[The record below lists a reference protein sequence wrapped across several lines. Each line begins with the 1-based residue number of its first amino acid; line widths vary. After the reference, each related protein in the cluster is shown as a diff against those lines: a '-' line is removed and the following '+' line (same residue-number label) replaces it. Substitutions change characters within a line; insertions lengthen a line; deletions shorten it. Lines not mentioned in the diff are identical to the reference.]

1 MKFVVGKVDE
11 IPPGGRKIVRI
22 AGRSIGVFNVGGEFY
37 AIRNRCPHQ
46 GAALCEGK
54 LWGVLRSDVPGQ
66 FEYDGTKEIIAC
78 ISHGWEF
85 SLKTGQSW
93 CDPQKLRVRAYQVS
107 AEEPTM
113 IGPEMPMADA
123 DIVKN
128 PLIEA
133 ANPKLHDVR
142 AAGVKASSEAAAP
155 PPANPTPEQAATAA
169 GANPA
174 EDPEAPAP
182 GMVKGPYQVE
192 TFPVT
197 VEGEYLYLVIDVVD
211 VAAPTASTS
220 GASR

>member
-1 MKFVVGKVDE
+1 MRFVVGKVEE
-11 IPPGGRKIVRI
+11 IPPGGRKIVRV

-54 LWGVLRSDVPGQ
+54 LWGVLKSDVPGQ

-93 CDPQKLRVRAYQVS
+93 CDPQRLRVRAYQVS
-107 AEEPTM
+107 AEDPTA
-113 IGPEMPMADA
+113 IGPETPMAEA

-133 ANPKLHDVR
+133 ANPKLHQAQ
-142 AAGVKASSEAAAP
+142 AASARDSS
-155 PPANPTPEQAATAA
+155 ANPTPEQVGAAA
-169 GANPA
+169 GEAPA

-192 TFPVT
+192 TFPVQ

-211 VAAPTASTS
+211 VAAPTASAS
-220 GASR
+220 GAGRQA

>member
-22 AGRSIGVFNVGGEFY
+22 SGRSIGVFNVGGEFY

-54 LWGVLRSDVPGQ
+54 LWGVLKSDVPGS
-66 FEYDGTKEIIAC
+66 FEYDGSKEIIAC

-93 CDPQKLRVRAYQVS
+93 CDPQRLRVRSYQVS
-107 AEEPTM
+107 AEEPTA
-113 IGPEMPMADA
+113 IGPDTPVAPADV
-123 DIVKN
+123 VKN
-128 PLIEA
+128 PLIDT
-133 ANPKLHDVR
+133 ANPKP
-142 AAGVKASSEAAAP
+142 AAPEAPSGAGTPTAAA
-155 PPANPTPEQAATAA
+155 TSEQAGASA
-169 GANPA
+169 GTQPA
-174 EDPEAPAP
+174 DDPEAPAP

-211 VAAPTASTS
+211 VATPTASTS
-220 GASR
+220 GAGR

>member
-22 AGRSIGVFNVGGEFY
+22 AGRSIGVFNVGGDFY

-107 AEEPTM
+107 AEEPTA
-113 IGPEMPMADA
+113 IGSEIPVADA

-142 AAGVKASSEAAAP
+142 AAGATASSEAAAP
-155 PPANPTPEQAATAA
+155 PTDPAAAAA
-169 GANPA
+169 GEQSA